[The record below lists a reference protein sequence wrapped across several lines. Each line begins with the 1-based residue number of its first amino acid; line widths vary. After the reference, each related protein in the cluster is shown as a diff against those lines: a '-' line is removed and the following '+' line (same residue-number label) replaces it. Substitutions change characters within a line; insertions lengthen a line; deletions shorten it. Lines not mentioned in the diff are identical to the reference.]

1 MTALSQLTYTGVLV
15 AVFANQLC
23 LPVPAIAFLM
33 AAGALS
39 AHGNMR
45 MSVVVLLGV
54 LPCLAADG
62 IWFWL
67 GRKWGSQATR
77 LLCRL
82 TADPRRCSRDAHDKF
97 ERYGLPLLC
106 LAKFLPGLDGLLP
119 PLAGAE
125 GVSVTAFLALDAIG
139 SLIWSSFYV
148 GVGYLFSEQLE
159 IAVGWAKHFGTALAL
174 AIGVPFCIYIGWR
187 GLTLIRMIRQ
197 LRVNLISAPM
207 LHRKLRSGSK
217 VALLDLLDFEEETDI
232 ESPPAI
238 PGAFR
243 IDPSRLRNSPR
254 ISVPDDVEIVLYCS
268 SRREIVSA
276 QAALALKRIGV
287 ENVWV
292 LEGGIHGWREKGLP
306 LSQFPEAPEAV
317 AERLGV
323 RLPDA

>member
-1 MTALSQLTYTGVLV
+1 MTPPQLTYTGVLL
-15 AVFANQLC
+15 AVLANQLC
-23 LPVPAIAFLM
+23 LPVPGIVFLM

-39 AHGNMR
+39 AHGYMQTGTVALL
-45 MSVVVLLGV
+45 SVLA
-54 LPCLAADG
+54 CLAADG

-77 LLCRL
+77 LLCRF
-82 TADPRRCSRDAHDKF
+82 TADPRGCSRDAHDKF
-97 ERYGLPLLC
+97 RRYGLSLLC
-106 LAKFLPGLDGLLP
+106 VAKFLPGFDALMP

-125 GVSVTAFLALDAIG
+125 GVSPIAFLALDAIG
-139 SLIWSSFYV
+139 SLLWSSFYV
-148 GVGYLFSEQLE
+148 GLGYLFSEQLE

-197 LRVNLISAPM
+197 LRVRLISATM

-217 VALLDLLDFEEETDI
+217 VALLDLLDFEEEADI

-254 ISVPDDVEIVLYCS
+254 ISVPGDVEIVLYCS
-268 SRREIVSA
+268 SQSEIVSA

-292 LEGGIHGWREKGLP
+292 LEDGIHGWREKGLP
-306 LSQFPEAPEAV
+306 VSQFPEALEGV
-317 AERLGV
+317 AKRLGV